1 MSQMNRGRC
10 SFSTWKKLDNAN
22 ELKGE
27 NSFVWIYL
35 SDCNLMWSYL
45 FWKIT
50 HCSRGPEL
58 LLFCLDKI
66 AFLGLCILKEL
77 VLKFLHPVFKS
88 LIKKNKWMAIKH
100 LKSVNTMPGL
110 PFWLLCEPVWN
121 HRGGGTAGGRA
132 GGSCIPPLETE
143 LRIQHPDC
151 HYKPIRYKRCRDRSG
166 TTLHGLSE
174 YPVTVHWTLNLY
186 WVKPLHRAHLVVS
199 DSSPDLN
206 VTAFV
211 GFYMGWVSGIST
223 TSDYG

>member
-1 MSQMNRGRC
+1 MSWKERTASYGFICLIVIWCDPTCFGRSHIVQEDPNC
-10 SFSTWKKLDNAN
+10 FYSAWT
-22 ELKGE
+22 
-27 NSFVWIYL
+27 
-35 SDCNLMWSYL
+35 
-45 FWKIT
+45 
-50 HCSRGPEL
+50 
-58 LLFCLDKI
+58 KI

-88 LIKKNKWMAIKH
+88 LIEKNKWMAIKH

-166 TTLHGLSE
+166 TTLHGLGE

-211 GFYMGWVSGIST
+211 GGYMWWVSGISP